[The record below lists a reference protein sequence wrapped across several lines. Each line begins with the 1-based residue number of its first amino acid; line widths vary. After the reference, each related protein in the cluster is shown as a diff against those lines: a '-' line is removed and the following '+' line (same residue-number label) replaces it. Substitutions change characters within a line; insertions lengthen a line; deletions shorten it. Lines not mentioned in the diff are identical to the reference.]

1 MEIIHEVDLI
11 RSGWTVSNS
20 SNGSVLEFE
29 VGIGFQ
35 YF

>member
-1 MEIIHEVDLI
+1 
-11 RSGWTVSNS
+11 VSNS